1 MTEEAMMMRMFCFGK
16 RSITIDLALAAT
28 LFLSLFLLPARVRAL
43 EVGDNAPDF
52 QAVTIKG
59 KNISYDKDFKGKKA
73 VYLIF
78 WATW

>member
-1 MTEEAMMMRMFCFGK
+1 MMRRIFCFGK
-16 RSITIDLALAAT
+16 LSITTELALAAM
-28 LFLSLFLLPARVRAL
+28 LFLSLILLPARAGAL
-43 EVGDNAPDF
+43 EVGDKAPDF

-59 KNISYDKDFKGKKA
+59 KNISYDRDFRGKKA